1 MRFII
6 VLAAI
11 ALLYFILRKRY
22 NKNPQQF
29 TKKFAYW
36 LAIFVIS
43 LLVLA
48 AITGRLHWLYALVAG
63 LVPLLGRAV
72 SLIRFLPVL
81 KSIRA
86 AFGAAQNNGRPSQ
99 GQQSSVESHYFR
111 MELNHDTGEISGVIL
126 QGEHQGKALSDLD
139 LEQLKVLFKECLVQD
154 PDSASLLAAY
164 LDRKYETQWRD
175 NDSGENSDEN
185 NDSYGSVMYEE
196 MTRTQAL
203 DILGLKDPVEE
214 KDIISAH
221 RQLIQRFHP
230 DRGGSNYLAAKINSA
245 KDFLMES

>member
-22 NKNPQQF
+22 NKNPHQF

-36 LAIFVIS
+36 LVIFLIA
-43 LLVLA
+43 LLLLA
-48 AITGRLHWLYALVAG
+48 AVTGRLHWLYALIAG
-63 LVPLLGRAV
+63 LVPLLGRAF
-72 SLIRFLPVL
+72 SLIRFLHIL

-99 GQQSSVESHYFR
+99 GQQSSVESHYFK

-126 QGEHQGKALSDLD
+126 HGEHQGHALSDLD
-139 LEQLKVLFKECLVQD
+139 LEQLKVLFKECLVKD

-175 NDSGENSDEN
+175 NDSGENN
-185 NDSYGSVMYEE
+185 NSYGPVMCEE

-245 KDFLMES
+245 KDFLMKS